1 MKNEHRDFFWDN
13 TMADGSSSAQV
24 ENACFNFPRLLNS
37 VNRTSK
43 YTNVD
48 NGGNAQLYHIGVK
61 LLGGANAKL
70 RISGAPNTYYVRRA
84 IKAWHD
90 ARVKMYKRAGITMK
104 SLGYGRQLRPYLNQD
119 HETGS
124 LSEITTTTDLSP
136 NVQSDE
142 WTYSRAVVTT
152 PVEEGSNP
160 SSTLA
165 YGDLVDSY
173 SFTILDAS
181 VAESTTADDPDGSTA
196 HADQDSYVS
205 VGMVDEWLDSFKRSG
220 SVTASAT
227 RSIDPDNALLQ
238 LMSQQSADKEELLEL
253 AEETSKEGRPWD
265 LDNSS
270 GIYTELQPLA
280 QVRATS
286 SIGEYAEFLVP
297 CGLFKA
303 TMTSYAAQEV
313 ISAQFTCLGV
323 YDM

>member
-48 NGGNAQLYHIGVK
+48 NAGNAQLYHIGVK

-119 HETGS
+119 HETGT

-136 NVQSDE
+136 NVQADE
-142 WTYSRAVVTT
+142 WTYSRAVVTVPMESTGDTNAVT
-152 PVEEGSNP
+152 PI
-160 SSTLA
+160 
-165 YGDLVDSY
+165 DLVDSY

-181 VAESTTADDPDGSTA
+181 VSESTTPDDPDESTA
-196 HADQDSYVS
+196 RGDQDSFVS
-205 VGMVDEWLDSFKRSG
+205 VGMVDEWLDSFKRSRAIPSG
-220 SVTASAT
+220 TNTA
-227 RSIDPDNALLQ
+227 IDPDNALLQ

-313 ISAQFTCLGV
+313 VSAQFTCLGV